1 MSSVECTFE
10 KRGGVFHPSTIC
22 SIFMVHIVVDDVPKL
37 AKCKG
42 YLGYEVLKSSI
53 PDRKAVFLPGIEKYS
68 NFLEFFIHQ
77 LFPILVLDDVWKL
90 VKCK

>member
-1 MSSVECTFE
+1 MMMIMIVFPRDYFLHDSLKTFHPFTSGSSHCAYCSSVECTFE

-42 YLGYEVLKSSI
+42 YLGSEVL
-53 PDRKAVFLPGIEKYS
+53 
-68 NFLEFFIHQ
+68 
-77 LFPILVLDDVWKL
+77 
-90 VKCK
+90 